1 MTEKQITE
9 RDKGHVKTEIQTEVR
24 LSQAKGARSHQ
35 ILAEARNVSL
45 EPSEGARPH
54 NVLILDFYHPEL

>member
-9 RDKGHVKTEIQTEVR
+9 RDKGHVKTEIETKVR

-35 ILAEARNVSL
+35 ILAEARNVPL
-45 EPSEGARPH
+45 EPSEGA
-54 NVLILDFYHPEL
+54 